1 MGSQEKRTREPGDYM
16 HALLQDLR
24 YAVRQLRQS
33 PGFTLAA
40 VLTLAIGIG
49 ANTAGYSIMDAVV
62 LRPLAVPEMNRV
74 LTIQEQQ
81 NHGDLKPVA
90 LANYED
96 WQSQNHSFEE
106 LAVHSTANM
115 SLTGAG
121 DAAHIEAEYVS
132 PNFFSVM
139 RTKALIGRI
148 FEQGETQPGRES
160 VTVLSYYFWKEHYDA
175 DAGVLGRR
183 IELDK
188 HAYTIVGVMP
198 KKLQYP
204 QTADLLL
211 PLAPTAAQ
219 FANRSAHDYR
229 VIGRLR
235 KGVSTVQ
242 AQAEMNITEERLAQ
256 AYPATN
262 LGWSVKLVP
271 LLNDINGPLTALYFS
286 MMQVA
291 TLFVLLVVCL
301 NIANLQLARGIA
313 RRPEIAMRIA
323 LGAGRWRLM
332 RQLLTEN
339 ILLGLIGGAG
349 GLLVALLQMH
359 LTLIA
364 MPARVARFLAGWN
377 NISLNGH
384 ALAFSLLLAVAAGA
398 ISGFAPALAAL
409 RVNLVDQLKSG
420 SRAIAGARR
429 TRWLRNLFAGAQI
442 ALAMTLVIGAA
453 LMSKGMGAMLH
464 SADRYDPA
472 HMLTFTVHP
481 PAARY
486 DTPEKMA
493 AWQNASLEN
502 LRALPGVKQAEL
514 TITLPFSDY
523 GWLDDCQ
530 IENRPL
536 VPGNFQS
543 ALRLPVSAGFFSEF
557 HISLIN
563 GRFFSSS
570 DDLRSQPVAVV
581 SRRFVARYFPG
592 ENPLG
597 HRIRMGAGRN
607 DQTQWMTIV
616 GIAEETDYSLYDRS
630 HPAAIYMDAAQ
641 APPGDPTYTI
651 LTNGDPLAIA
661 PAARKALADIDP
673 MLPLEEV
680 KSYAQ
685 MMQEHVTGLGF
696 VSRGLITDG
705 LIALLLAAI
714 GIFGVMANLVA
725 ERTREIGVR
734 LAMGARREDVMS
746 MMLRR
751 AAWLAGS
758 GVGIG
763 LLLAFALA
771 HGVANLIYGVRPDDP
786 IIFAG
791 ITAAIAAIAIG
802 SSWLPARRAARI
814 DPMAALRDL

>member
-1 MGSQEKRTREPGDYM
+1 M

-536 VPGNFQS
+536 VPGNFPS

>member
-1 MGSQEKRTREPGDYM
+1 M

-486 DTPEKMA
+486 DTPEKMT

>member
-1 MGSQEKRTREPGDYM
+1 M

-536 VPGNFQS
+536 VPGNFHS

>member
-1 MGSQEKRTREPGDYM
+1 M

-420 SRAIAGARR
+420 SRAIAGTRR

>member
-1 MGSQEKRTREPGDYM
+1 M

-24 YAVRQLRQS
+24 YSLRQLRQS

-74 LTIQEQQ
+74 LTVQEQQ

-132 PNFFSVM
+132 PDFFSVM

-198 KKLQYP
+198 KTLQYP

-219 FANRSAHDYR
+219 LANRGAHDYR

-235 KGVSTVQ
+235 KGVSTAQ
-242 AQAEMNITEERLAQ
+242 AQAEMNVTEERLSQ

-271 LLNDINGPLTALYFS
+271 LLDDINGPLTPLYFG

-349 GLLVALLQMH
+349 GLLVAQIQMH

-384 ALAFSLLLAVAAGA
+384 ALALSLLLAVVAGA

-409 RVNLVDQLKSG
+409 RINLVDQLKSG

-493 AWQNASLEN
+493 AWQSASLEN

-536 VPGNFQS
+536 VPGKFQS

-563 GRFFSSS
+563 GRFFSPS
-570 DDLRSQPVAVV
+570 DNLRSQPVAVV
-581 SRRFVARYFPG
+581 SRGFVARYFPG

-630 HPAAIYMDAAQ
+630 LPAAIYMDAAQ
-641 APPGDPTYTI
+641 APPGDPTFTI
-651 LTNGDPLAIA
+651 LTNADPLAIA

-673 MLPLEEV
+673 VLPLEEV

-714 GIFGVMANLVA
+714 GIFAVMANLVG

-746 MMLRR
+746 MMLQR

-758 GVGIG
+758 GVGFG

-791 ITAAIAAIAIG
+791 ITAAIAAVAIG

-814 DPMAALRDL
+814 DPMAALRDE

>member
-1 MGSQEKRTREPGDYM
+1 M

-235 KGVSTVQ
+235 KGVSTAQ

>member
-1 MGSQEKRTREPGDYM
+1 M

>member
-1 MGSQEKRTREPGDYM
+1 M

-198 KKLQYP
+198 KTLQYP

-219 FANRSAHDYR
+219 LANRSAHDYR
-229 VIGRLR
+229 VIGRLL
-235 KGVSTVQ
+235 KGVSTAQ
-242 AQAEMNITEERLAQ
+242 AQAEMNVTEERLSQ

-377 NISLNGH
+377 NIALNGH

-420 SRAIAGARR
+420 SRAIAGTRR

-486 DTPEKMA
+486 DTPEKMT

-536 VPGNFQS
+536 APGSFQS
-543 ALRLPVSAGFFSEF
+543 ALRLPVSVGFFSEF

-563 GRFFSSS
+563 GRFFSPS

-581 SRRFVARYFPG
+581 SRGFVARYFPG

-630 HPAAIYMDAAQ
+630 HPAAIY
-641 APPGDPTYTI
+641 G
-651 LTNGDPLAIA
+651 
-661 PAARKALADIDP
+661 
-673 MLPLEEV
+673 
-680 KSYAQ
+680 
-685 MMQEHVTGLGF
+685 
-696 VSRGLITDG
+696 RG
-705 LIALLLAAI
+705 
-714 GIFGVMANLVA
+714 
-725 ERTREIGVR
+725 
-734 LAMGARREDVMS
+734 
-746 MMLRR
+746 
-751 AAWLAGS
+751 AGS
-758 GVGIG
+758 
-763 LLLAFALA
+763 AW
-771 HGVANLIYGVRPDDP
+771 RPDLYDP
-786 IIFAG
+786 HQRRPAG
-791 ITAAIAAIAIG
+791 DCPGRPQGAG
-802 SSWLPARRAARI
+802 RY
-814 DPMAALRDL
+814 

>member
-1 MGSQEKRTREPGDYM
+1 MQT
-16 HALLQDLR
+16 LFQDLR
-24 YAVRQLRQS
+24 YAVRQLRKS

-198 KKLQYP
+198 KTLQYP

-219 FANRSAHDYR
+219 LANRSAHDYR

-271 LLNDINGPLTALYFS
+271 LLDDINGPLTALYFS

-384 ALAFSLLLAVAAGA
+384 ALAFSLLLAVAAGV

-486 DTPEKMA
+486 DTPEKMT

-581 SRRFVARYFPG
+581 SRGFVARYFPG

-786 IIFAG
+786 VIFTG
-791 ITAAIAAIAIG
+791 ITAVIVAIALMA
-802 SSWLPARRAARI
+802 SWLPARRASRI
-814 DPMAALRDL
+814 DPMVALRDE

>member
-1 MGSQEKRTREPGDYM
+1 M

-734 LAMGARREDVMS
+734 LARGARREDVMS

>member
-1 MGSQEKRTREPGDYM
+1 M

-802 SSWLPARRAARI
+802 ASWLPARRAARI